1 MRAGSERF
9 PKANPVSVGG
19 LMKPVGEKIGCGSKI
34 LLDTLKKDWGTIV
47 GDSNARNSA
56 PMTFDDGVLTI
67 AVSSPVWMTQVR
79 FMKTSFLEKINL
91 SLAARGMEV
100 RDIQFTMNPGKEE

>member
-1 MRAGSERF
+1 MGAGSERF

-19 LMKPVGEKIGCGSKI
+19 LMKPVVQRIGCGSKI
-34 LLDTLKKDWGTIV
+34 LLDMLRKDWGTIV

-56 PMTFDDGVLTI
+56 PASIDDGVLTVV
-67 AVSSPVWMTQVR
+67 VSSPVWMTQVR
-79 FMKTSFLEKINL
+79 FMKTSFLEKINQ

>member
-1 MRAGSERF
+1 MGAGSERF

-19 LMKPVGEKIGCGSKI
+19 LMKPVVEKLGCGPKL
-34 LLDTLKKDWGTIV
+34 LLDALRKDWETIV
-47 GDSNARNSA
+47 GASNAKNSTPA
-56 PMTFDDGVLTI
+56 AIADGILNVV
-67 AVSSPVWMTQVR
+67 VSSPVWMTQVR

-91 SLAARGMEV
+91 FLAARGMEV